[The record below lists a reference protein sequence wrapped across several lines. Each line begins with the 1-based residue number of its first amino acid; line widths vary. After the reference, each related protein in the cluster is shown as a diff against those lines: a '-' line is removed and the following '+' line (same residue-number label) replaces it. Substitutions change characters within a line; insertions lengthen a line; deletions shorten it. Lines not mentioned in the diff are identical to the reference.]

1 MKEFTGE
8 FDERD
13 LKTFQVPKKKKRRKK
28 HYFLRFLLFLGVL
41 VLIYFGLSSSYFNI
55 KHISVSGNHYYTDQE
70 VINMADAKKGK
81 NIFFEAGKKDI
92 IKRLEKDP
100 YFEEVKVKRSLPST
114 LKLVVKERV
123 QTAAVAY
130 GNQYVVI
137 DNEGNVLRKTGVMP
151 KVTLLTGLTISKMEV
166 GSPIEVEEKET
177 LDTTLKMLHAMVK
190 GDIFFKKID
199 FSKMLI
205 RAYIYDNLIVKGKP
219 QQLMDAIN
227 SGDLQKVV
235 SDLFDDGISRGTI
248 NIGGNDYMSFSPDI
262 G

>member
-8 FDERD
+8 FDEKD
-13 LKTFQVPKKKKRRKK
+13 LKMTQVPKKRKRRKK
-28 HYFLRFLLFLGVL
+28 RYFLKFLIFLGVC

-55 KHISVSGNHYYTDQE
+55 RHISVSGNHYYTDQE

-81 NIFFEAGKKDI
+81 NIFFKSGKQDMV
-92 IKRLEKDP
+92 KRLEKDP
-100 YFEEVKVKRSLPST
+100 YFADVKVKRSLPST
-114 LKLVVKERV
+114 LKIVVKERV

-130 GNQYVVI
+130 GDQYVVI

-166 GSPIEVEEKET
+166 GEPIEVEEKET
-177 LDTTLKMLHAMVK
+177 LGVTLDMLHAMVK
-190 GDIFFKKID
+190 GDIYFKKID
-199 FSKMLI
+199 ISKVII

-219 QQLMDAIN
+219 EHLMNAIK
-227 SGDLQKVV
+227 SGSLQKVV
-235 SDLFDDGISRGTI
+235 TDLFDDGISRGTI
-248 NIGGNDYMSFSPDI
+248 NIGGNDYMSFSPEI